1 MLINNLIKFFFKG
14 KKYNIKKIRDILNNI
29 IEVSYSVSFNKK
41 FKIPNTFYARYEI
54 ILILIFLI
62 NLRLKNEKVN
72 KNKMQIIYNL
82 LFEYIDYS
90 LREAGVGDLSI
101 GKKVQILARIFS
113 FRMQLYEKSINVD
126 FKNIKKPI
134 KKYIYK
140 NKVKKNNLNNFYKY
154 ICSQHKKLKYS
165 DSNDIFKKN
174 FFKKII

>member
-1 MLINNLIKFFFKG
+1 MYSKR
-14 KKYNIKKIRDILNNI
+14 KKYNTKNIENILNNI
-29 IEVSYSVSFNKK
+29 IKISYSSSFNKK
-41 FKIPNTFYARYEI
+41 FKIPKTFYARYEI

>member
-1 MLINNLIKFFFKG
+1 MLINNLIKFFFKR
-14 KKYNIKKIRDILNNI
+14 KENNIKKIKDILNNI
-29 IEVSYSVSFNKK
+29 IEISYSDSFNKK
-41 FKIPNTFYARYEI
+41 FKIPNTFNARYEI
-54 ILILIFLI
+54 ILILIFIL

-101 GKKVQILARIFS
+101 GKKVKILARIFS
-113 FRMQLYEKSINVD
+113 YRMQLYEKSIDID

-154 ICSQHKKLKYS
+154 IYSQHKKLKYLN
-165 DSNDIFKKN
+165 SNDIFKRN
-174 FFKKII
+174 FFKRII